1 MVSFASVCGSVSFSV
16 VVLFLSVFPSPL
28 CVGGALFVPV
38 SVFLTA

>member
-1 MVSFASVCGSVSFSV
+1 MVSFASVCGSVSV